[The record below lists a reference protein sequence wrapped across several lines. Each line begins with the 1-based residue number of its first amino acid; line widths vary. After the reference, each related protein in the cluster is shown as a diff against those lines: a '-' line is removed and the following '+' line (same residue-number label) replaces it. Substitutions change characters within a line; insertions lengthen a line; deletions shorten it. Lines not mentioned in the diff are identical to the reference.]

1 MPRFRTQEE
10 YDNAGVIYGLTGG
23 IGTGKSEVVKI
34 IRADW
39 GYPVLDADV
48 IAREVVAPGTLGALL
63 LRMYFGNGV
72 YRLNDDGKLELDRKR
87 LGELVFGDARARSAL
102 NRITHPLV
110 FLRIFWRIF
119 LLRYIARV
127 STPIVLDAPL
137 LYESGLAKFCAVV
150 LVVYASRSQQYER
163 LKRRNPDW
171 TDVDIEQRIQ
181 AQWPLERKM
190 IRADER
196 IDNRGTRAEL
206 REQVAQALQRLRL
219 QVSLRARKKQKY
231 LAIALGLV
239 FCVIIVIAILYPSK

>member
-1 MPRFRTQEE
+1 MPRFCTQEE

-72 YRLNDDGKLELDRKR
+72 YRLNDEGKLELDRKR
-87 LGELVFGDARARSAL
+87 LGELVFGDARARSVL

-110 FLRIFWRIF
+110 FLRIFWRVF

-150 LVVYASRSQQYER
+150 LVVYASRSQQHER

-219 QVSLRARKKQKY
+219 QVSLRARKRQKY